1 MSIEKRPLRVAR
13 AAGFSV
19 HVFTASGGAVA
30 VLALYAAIERNFSA
44 CFAWLGLALF
54 IDGIDGTLARAARVQ
69 VTAASID
76 GAVLDLVI
84 DFLTYVLV
92 PVVAL
97 WRSDLMPTEAS
108 FWIGLVVT
116 IASALYFADT
126 RMKTDD
132 LWFRGFPAT
141 WNILALYLFV
151 LRPPWVV
158 SAAVLLGAAGLM
170 FAPVAFVHPLRV
182 VRLRAPTI
190 AVTMAWFGFATL
202 AIVDDRQRGEAEP
215 GHGHGDRRR
224 AEPHHPKRVDEGD
237 RREHEPRRAK
247 QNRGA
252 DDPGRTQDEEVK
264 RQNIPR
270 GRKAAKPEVVG
281 LHPRVG
287 EIERR
292 RSEEHEA
299 DPERGLGRHQ
309 VRAPERHDRH
319 EHIGEKVDHQI
330 EDDAV
335 DGRR

>member
-1 MSIEKRPLRVAR
+1 MSIEKRPVRVAR

-76 GAVLDLVI
+76 GAVLDLVV

-132 LWFRGFPAT
+132 LWFRGFPAA
-141 WNILALYLFV
+141 WNILVLYLFI
-151 LRPPWVV
+151 LRPLWIV
-158 SAAVLLGAAGLM
+158 SAGILLGAAVLM
-170 FAPVAFVHPLRV
+170 FAPIVFVHPLRV
-182 VRLRAPTI
+182 VRMRAPTI

-202 AIVDDRQRGEAEP
+202 AILDDLTP
-215 GHGHGDRRR
+215 
-224 AEPHHPKRVDEGD
+224 PWW
-237 RREHEPRRAK
+237 
-247 QNRGA
+247 
-252 DDPGRTQDEEVK
+252 
-264 RQNIPR
+264 
-270 GRKAAKPEVVG
+270 AAAG
-281 LHPRVG
+281 LVATAVYFLALPF
-287 EIERR
+287 
-292 RSEEHEA
+292 A
-299 DPERGLGRHQ
+299 RHSPW
-309 VRAPERHDRH
+309 A
-319 EHIGEKVDHQI
+319 
-330 EDDAV
+330 
-335 DGRR
+335 